1 VGQDN
6 TVVFHR
12 LRLQIPPSP
21 LRPHFVKARVKVR
34 HYQDGGHAVFHGLR
48 CLGRYDAHGALQD
61 AAPRAAA

>member
-1 VGQDN
+1 
-6 TVVFHR
+6 
-12 LRLQIPPSP
+12 
-21 LRPHFVKARVKVR
+21 VR